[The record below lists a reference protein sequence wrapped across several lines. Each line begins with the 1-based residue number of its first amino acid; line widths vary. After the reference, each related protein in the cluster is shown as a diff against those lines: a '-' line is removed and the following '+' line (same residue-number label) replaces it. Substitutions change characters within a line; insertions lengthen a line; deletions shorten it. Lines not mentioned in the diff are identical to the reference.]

1 MATAVATY
9 GYIHAKLRTRI
20 GQITQ
25 NPIVDSVIDAP
36 SIEEVMRI
44 LEESSLSPVAEAWK
58 ESGDIRMG
66 ELALLRQEVLLLR
79 SIQQQLPPAIQ
90 PFIRSLLRRYEVQQI
105 KELTRHWFHT
115 HSSQDDLKESL
126 GYIFRD
132 TIIHTIPVEALMQSE
147 TLQNFATLLP
157 KEYGS
162 IVEREIPRIESDNS
176 LFSLEQ
182 ELDIY
187 YYKQLLHGVSTLP
200 KKDRVLAERRVL
212 GEIDMVNIEGMY
224 RYSKL
229 YNLSL
234 EQCIE
239 QLIPF
244 GRVYKQRS
252 QIGSNDDSQAL
263 LHRLI
268 EGYLPH
274 LTDEDFS
281 SFQGDSL
288 MWEYLLRDVNK
299 LLSGYPFSIAIII
312 GYANLKRWENQRMIK
327 IIHAKHYGLS
337 PSAIREML

>member
-44 LEESSLSPVAEAWK
+44 LEDSSLAPVAAAWK

-66 ELALLRQEVLLLR
+66 ELALLRQEVLILR
-79 SIQQQLPPAIQ
+79 SIQQQLPPNIQ
-90 PFIRSLLRRYEVQQI
+90 PFIRSLVRRYEIQQV

-115 HSSQDDLKESL
+115 HSSKDDLKESL
-126 GYIFRD
+126 GYLFRD

-147 TLQNFATLLP
+147 TLGAFAASLP
-157 KEYGS
+157 REYGR
-162 IVEREIPRIESDNS
+162 IIEREIPRIESDNS

-182 ELDIY
+182 ALDVY
-187 YYKQLLHGVSTLP
+187 YYRQLLEGVKHLP

-212 GEIDMVNIEGMY
+212 GEVDMVNIEGLY

-229 YNLSL
+229 YNLPL

-244 GRVYKQRS
+244 GRVYKQRN
-252 QIGSNDDSQAL
+252 QIGSTDDSNTL
-263 LHRLI
+263 LHNLI

-274 LTDEDFS
+274 LEHKDFS
-281 SFQGDSL
+281 DFQGDSL
-288 MWEYLLRDVNK
+288 MWEYLLRDVNR

-327 IIHAKHYGLS
+327 IIHAKQYGLS
-337 PSAIREML
+337 PAAIREML